1 MELCERYLHYMS
13 ALCEGTMPA
22 PPELALTADTTEE
35 RAAQLQSALK
45 SMSVPDFVR
54 LCAKSAGDELDEAIF
69 DHFSEEDFSRAL
81 LQMLTAA
88 AEPEQPEE
96 KPPAAESTPDPDA
109 GKHAFE
115 VFCDCLMLDE
125 NLIAYLIDVLKANDR
140 AGFYK
145 LSQVTTHLDLDPDEF
160 LYWLAHREDYAETDE
175 ERACAVILD
184 ACLDRLRAE
193 GQMDV
198 AAALLSGDRMTFDA
212 LRCEAP
218 ELRQLPVATYVW
230 FEKNYL
236 DRDYP
241 LRFVLRCNGV
251 EFPETLKKEP

>member
-69 DHFSEEDFSRAL
+69 NHFSEEDFSRAL

-115 VFCDCLMLDE
+115 VFCDCVELDE
-125 NLIAYLIDVLKANDR
+125 QLVAYLIDILKRGDKA
-140 AGFYK
+140 AFYK
-145 LSQVTTHLDLDPDEF
+145 LSQVTTQLDLDPHQ
-160 LYWLAHREDYAETDE
+160 LLVVRQK
-175 ERACAVILD
+175 
-184 ACLDRLRAE
+184 DRL
-193 GQMDV
+193 QKI
-198 AAALLSGDRMTFDA
+198 TI
-212 LRCEAP
+212 
-218 ELRQLPVATYVW
+218 
-230 FEKNYL
+230 
-236 DRDYP
+236 
-241 LRFVLRCNGV
+241 
-251 EFPETLKKEP
+251 LKH

>member
-1 MELCERYLHYMS
+1 MELCEHYLHYMS

-45 SMSVPDFVR
+45 DLSVPDFVR

-81 LQMLTAA
+81 LQTLTAA
-88 AEPEQPEE
+88 AEPEEVEE

-115 VFCDCLMLDE
+115 VFCDCVELDE
-125 NLIAYLIDVLKANDR
+125 QLVAYLIDILKRGDKA
-140 AGFYK
+140 AFYK
-145 LSQVTTHLDLDPDEF
+145 LSQVTTQLDLDPREF
-160 LYWLAHREDYAETDE
+160 LYWLRT
-175 ERACAVILD
+175 
-184 ACLDRLRAE
+184 
-193 GQMDV
+193 
-198 AAALLSGDRMTFDA
+198 
-212 LRCEAP
+212 EAP
-218 ELRQLPVATYVW
+218 ELRHLPAATYEW
-230 FEKNYL
+230 YSKNYL

-241 LRFVLRCNGV
+241 LRFILMCNGV
-251 EFPETLKKEP
+251 EFPDKPEEDK

>member
-88 AEPEQPEE
+88 AELEQPEE

-115 VFCDCLMLDE
+115 VFCDCVELDE
-125 NLIAYLIDVLKANDR
+125 QLVAYLIDILKCGDKA
-140 AGFYK
+140 AFYK
-145 LSQVTTHLDLDPDEF
+145 LSQVTTHLDLDPDGLLLHF
-160 LYWLAHREDYAETDE
+160 LDLSCCPFVHGMYL
-175 ERACAVILD
+175 
-184 ACLDRLRAE
+184 RLFSS
-193 GQMDV
+193 
-198 AAALLSGDRMTFDA
+198 LSVG
-212 LRCEAP
+212 
-218 ELRQLPVATYVW
+218 TYS
-230 FEKNYL
+230 L
-236 DRDYP
+236 
-241 LRFVLRCNGV
+241 
-251 EFPETLKKEP
+251 

>member
-88 AEPEQPEE
+88 AEPEEVEE

-115 VFCDCLMLDE
+115 VFCDCVELDE
-125 NLIAYLIDVLKANDR
+125 QLVAYLIDILKRGDKA
-140 AGFYK
+140 AFYK
-145 LSQVTTHLDLDPDEF
+145 LSQVTTQLDLDSARIS
-160 LYWLAHREDYAETDE
+160 LLARPS
-175 ERACAVILD
+175 RG
-184 ACLDRLRAE
+184 LRH
-193 GQMDV
+193 G
-198 AAALLSGDRMTFDA
+198 R
-212 LRCEAP
+212 
-218 ELRQLPVATYVW
+218 
-230 FEKNYL
+230 
-236 DRDYP
+236 
-241 LRFVLRCNGV
+241 
-251 EFPETLKKEP
+251 